1 MGMQNYYGKYCNCH
15 AYFLSFNWISE
26 IKEIDVLWHLFNGTM
41 ISEQFWQING
51 DKYLYLGALAVFV
64 TLLLLVE
71 VSVQASSKIKMG
83 SG

>member
-1 MGMQNYYGKYCNCH
+1 
-15 AYFLSFNWISE
+15 
-26 IKEIDVLWHLFNGTM
+26 M
-41 ISEQFWQING
+41 ISEQSWQING

-71 VSVQASSKIKMG
+71 VNVQASSKIKMG

>member
-1 MGMQNYYGKYCNCH
+1 
-15 AYFLSFNWISE
+15 
-26 IKEIDVLWHLFNGTM
+26 M

>member
-1 MGMQNYYGKYCNCH
+1 
-15 AYFLSFNWISE
+15 
-26 IKEIDVLWHLFNGTM
+26 M

-51 DKYLYLGALAVFV
+51 DKYLYLGALALFV

-71 VSVQASSKIKMG
+71 VSVQASNKIKMR

>member
-1 MGMQNYYGKYCNCH
+1 MAMQSYYVKYCNCY
-15 AYFLSFNWISE
+15 AYFLCFNWISE

-51 DKYLYLGALAVFV
+51 DKYLYLGALALFV

-71 VSVQASSKIKMG
+71 VSVQASNKIKMR